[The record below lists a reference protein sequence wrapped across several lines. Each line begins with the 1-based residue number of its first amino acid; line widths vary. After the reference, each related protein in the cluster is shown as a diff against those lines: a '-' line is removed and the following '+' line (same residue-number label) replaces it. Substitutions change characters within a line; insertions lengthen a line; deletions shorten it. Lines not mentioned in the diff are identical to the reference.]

1 MLLEGRIAHHGSPIT
16 LGQRA
21 LHVGIE
27 FRERIVGAVSAKV
40 HAPIGE
46 DVADAAVLLR
56 VPQDIS

>member
-1 MLLEGRIAHHGSPIT
+1 MTHE
-16 LGQRA
+16 QRA

-27 FRERIVGAVSAKV
+27 FRERIVGAVAAKV